1 MNRWHVTRSYLPR
14 LLTIFAS
21 MPLVI
26 LPLPLAAQSS
36 VRHFPNS
43 AQRGEFEVI
52 SPPNVLMDGKPVRL
66 SPGARIKNPNNMLV
80 MSASLVGK
88 RLDVNYLP
96 DAQGMI
102 HEVWIL
108 NAAEAQLS
116 RGSRKIQ
123 TNIVFE
129 STEEKSRI
137 DDGKTPFNQ
146 LPSYQEK

>member
-1 MNRWHVTRSYLPR
+1 
-14 LLTIFAS
+14 
-21 MPLVI
+21 
-26 LPLPLAAQSS
+26 
-36 VRHFPNS
+36 
-43 AQRGEFEVI
+43 
-52 SPPNVLMDGKPVRL
+52 
-66 SPGARIKNPNNMLV
+66 MLV

-116 RGSRKIQ
+116 RGSRKVQ
-123 TNIVFE
+123 TNIIFE